1 MVVIS
6 PDAAT
11 RHGRRWVVLPLS
23 TVSDLASNPLAHHLA
38 PTATNGL
45 RRSAAGPAWPA
56 HIFCKASNRGSLTLK
71 PEAPLAAAQ
80 RQKPTASSRDPT
92 ANSQS

>member
-1 MVVIS
+1 MDEE
-6 PDAAT
+6 PED
-11 RHGRRWVVLPLS
+11 

-80 RQKPTASSRDPT
+80 RCKAISDIRSAAVLLPLKAQRIRGACGARG
-92 ANSQS
+92 